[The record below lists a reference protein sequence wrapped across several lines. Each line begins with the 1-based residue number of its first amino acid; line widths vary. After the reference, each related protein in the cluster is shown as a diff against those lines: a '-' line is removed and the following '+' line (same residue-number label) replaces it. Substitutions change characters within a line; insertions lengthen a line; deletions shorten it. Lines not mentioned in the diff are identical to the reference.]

1 MIWRA
6 FWKDTR
12 GVKFVQHE
20 FGCGWIRCWHQV
32 VSLMR
37 SRLAAVS
44 RGRLCHGAKNSSYM
58 KTVLRQKPHFEK
70 WSNTHFEKLYQ
81 SLTFETKHENSSL
94 ALSNSTWSWKNV
106 AISPQII
113 IKAYTLSIYLFPGRP
128 FIAML
133 MFKSE
138 SAFNWLVT
146 PYRPTFIRPVIDPR
160 HSWI

>member
-12 GVKFVQHE
+12 GVKFVQYE

-58 KTVLRQKPHFEK
+58 KTVLRQKPHLIEYSFWK
-70 WSNTHFEKLYQ
+70 TLLVADFWN
-81 SLTFETKHENSSL
+81 KHENSSL

-113 IKAYTLSIYLFPGRP
+113 IKAYTLTIYLFPGRP

-138 SAFNWLVT
+138 SAFNWRVT